1 MAHAQQQILDA
12 LKALLAAGGTVAA
25 TRVFLDRVDPLQ
37 ATELPAICIE
47 EADAGET
54 AEVIFLDGNQQREL
68 AVTID
73 CVLTDSLDAAPAS
86 RAFGLQ
92 VEKIIAASSTVAAL
106 CRLGYSITSSR
117 LVSRGDTD
125 RRLAS
130 RQQSWRFA
138 YAVSPTAPDV
148 IL

>member
-12 LKALLAAGGTVAA
+12 LQALLAAGGTVAA
-25 TRVFLDRVDPLQ
+25 ARVFVDRVDPLQ
-37 ATELPAICIE
+37 PTELPAISIE
-47 EADAGET
+47 EGDNGES
-54 AEVIFLDGNQQREL
+54 AEVVFLDGNQQREL

-73 CVLTDSLDAAPAS
+73 CVLTDATDTGPAS

-92 VEKIIAASSTVAAL
+92 VEKLIASSSTVAAL

-117 LVSRGDTD
+117 LISRGDTD

-130 RQQSWRFA
+130 RQQSWRFS
-138 YAVSPTAPDV
+138 YAINPTAPDV